1 MIRYSYPITL
11 KLIALLSKER
21 SKRFGRKN
29 MILRLLGVVS
39 SKIGLAAAVGSIDP
53 ELRIP
58 IAIALGAIPGALSRF
73 YLTRFCVQW
82 FGPGFPYGTFI
93 INLSGSL
100 LMGFF
105 TTFVLSRATFPP
117 ELRAF
122 VTVGFLGA
130 YTTFSTYALETDV
143 LLQSGHWGKM
153 LFYWGG
159 SAMLGVVSLEVGSLL
174 ARRLG

>member
-1 MIRYSYPITL
+1 
-11 KLIALLSKER
+11 
-21 SKRFGRKN
+21 

-39 SKIGLAAAVGSIDP
+39 SKASLAWATVWSMDP

-58 IAIALGAIPGALSRF
+58 VAIALGAVPGALSRF

-100 LMGFF
+100 LMGFI
-105 TTFVLSRATFPP
+105 TTLMLSRTTLPP
-117 ELRAF
+117 ELRALI
-122 VTVGFLGA
+122 TVGFLGA
-130 YTTFSTYALETDV
+130 YTTFSTYALETDT
-143 LLQSGHWGKM
+143 LLQSGQWGKT

-159 SAMLGVVSLEVGSLL
+159 SALLGVMSLEIGSLL

>member
-1 MIRYSYPITL
+1 
-11 KLIALLSKER
+11 
-21 SKRFGRKN
+21 

-39 SKIGLAAAVGSIDP
+39 SKASLAWATVWSMDP

-58 IAIALGAIPGALSRF
+58 IAIALGAVPGALSRF

-100 LMGFF
+100 LMGFI
-105 TTFVLSRATFPP
+105 TTLMLSRTSLSP
-117 ELRAF
+117 ELRALI
-122 VTVGFLGA
+122 TVGFLGA
-130 YTTFSTYALETDV
+130 YTTFSTYALETNT
-143 LLQSGHWGKM
+143 LLQSGQWGKT

-159 SAMLGVVSLEVGSLL
+159 SALLGVMSLEIGSLL

>member
-1 MIRYSYPITL
+1 MIV
-11 KLIALLSKER
+11 
-21 SKRFGRKN
+21 
-29 MILRLLGVVS
+29 RLLGVVL
-39 SKIGLAAAVGSIDP
+39 SKISLAWATVWSIDP

-58 IAIALGAIPGALSRF
+58 IAIALGAVPGALSRF
-73 YLTRFCVQW
+73 YLTRFCVQQ
-82 FGPGFPYGTFI
+82 FGTGFPYGTFV

-100 LMGFF
+100 LMGFV
-105 TTFVLSRATFPP
+105 TTFLLSRATLPP
-117 ELRAF
+117 ELRAL

-159 SAMLGVVSLEVGSLL
+159 SAVLGVMSLEAGSLL